1 MYFVVVAGELH
12 EQPIIG
18 AVVLFLFTF
27 EYYGCKFTKKKKHHN
42 KFANSRNSVMVNAF
56 KFVFSPA

>member
-1 MYFVVVAGELH
+1 MYFVVVAGELD

-27 EYYGCKFTKKKKHHN
+27 EYYGCKFTKKKN
-42 KFANSRNSVMVNAF
+42 TTINLLILGILSW
-56 KFVFSPA
+56 